1 MNRSNPICVLGI
13 LFISISFFTCGRDAP
28 KITTS
33 SPEALNQFN
42 EGVALEEKFH
52 EAQAIEKFNAAIQ
65 LDSTF
70 ATAYYHLSRSYESGG
85 NLARAKE
92 SLEKAKKYGFTK
104 TPLEWMYINAWEKV
118 LQNDLAGAIQ
128 SYKDILK
135 EYPND
140 HHTLFVLGKTHRLAK
155 KYPESVVA
163 LKTLIERYPN
173 YAPGYNQ
180 LGYTYYEMGDYEL
193 ATELFQKY
201 AEFEPNEP
209 NPYDSLGDM
218 YRAQGDY
225 HHAIVQYKKALE
237 IKPDFYTSL
246 SNLGK
251 SYLSAGKYDSA
262 IVTYNRF
269 LETFKDRELH
279 RNAFADLAE
288 VHIEL
293 GQYEK
298 AIEFIDKATELSET
312 PFQKSWAIGK
322 KGYLYYLTNNLPAA
336 MGQLNRSLT
345 IFPDAIWSREW
356 RGLVFLKQEKYD
368 QVFSEAEKMKDLIDR
383 YGLKGYQCSYN
394 NLMGRTAM
402 QQGLYDEAIMYFK
415 DSMLLDKS
423 SCRYL
428 LATAYFKKGNYAQ
441 AAELCNEFFNF
452 NQNHALAHFLLAQ
465 VLEKQNKK
473 DLAKNEYQK
482 FLTIW
487 KNADKGVAEVVVAQ
501 NAIK

>member
-1 MNRSNPICVLGI
+1 MNRSNPIFVLGI
-13 LFISISFFTCGRDAP
+13 LFISVSFFTCGSDTP

-42 EGVALEEKFH
+42 EGVAFEEKFH
-52 EAQAIEKFNAAIQ
+52 DAQAIEKFIAATE

-70 ATAYYHLSRSYESGG
+70 ATAYYHQSRSYESGG

-92 SLEKAKKYGFTK
+92 SLEKAKKYGYTK

-118 LQNDLAGAIQ
+118 LQNDLSGAIQ
-128 SYKDILK
+128 SYSDILK

-140 HHTLFVLGKTHRLAK
+140 RHTLFVIGKTYRLAK
-155 KYPESVVA
+155 NYPESVAA
-163 LKTLIERYPN
+163 LKKLIDRYPK
-173 YAPGYNQ
+173 YAPAYNQ
-180 LGYTYYEMGDYEL
+180 LGYTYYEMEDYEL
-193 ATELFQKY
+193 ATEMFQKY
-201 AEFEPNEP
+201 AELEPNEP

-225 HHAIVQYKKALE
+225 QQAIVQYKKALE
-237 IKPDFYTSL
+237 LKPNFYTSF

-251 SYLSAGKYDSA
+251 SYLSAGNYDSA
-262 IVTYNRF
+262 IVTYNQF

-279 RNAFADLAE
+279 REAYADLVE
-288 VHIEL
+288 VYL
-293 GQYEK
+293 ARGQYEK
-298 AIEFIDKATELSET
+298 ATEFINKVIELSET
-312 PFQKSWAIGK
+312 PFRKSWAIGK
-322 KGYLYYLTNNLPAA
+322 KGYLFYLKNNYPAA
-336 MGQLNRSLT
+336 MEQLNRSLT

-356 RGLVFLKQEKYD
+356 RGLVFLKQQKYD

-394 NLMGRTAM
+394 NLMGSAAM

-415 DSMLLDKS
+415 DSMILDKS
-423 SCRYL
+423 SYRYL
-428 LATAYFKKGNYAQ
+428 LATAHFKKGNYAQ
-441 AAELCNEFFNF
+441 AAELCEEFFKF

-465 VLEKQNKK
+465 VLEKQNKN

-487 KNADKGVAEVVVAQ
+487 KNADKGLAEVVFAQ